1 MFLIDLNFLIAG
13 FLFSLL
19 MISMIGGKYKLFG
32 TRIEAHHF
40 CVRIHPWTEW
50 VIHFDDAAAA
60 YVVIRE
66 IAAFH
71 CLHLIGRD
79 EPDLCKICRKST
91 QISRRDRHIQV
102 GIISHNLLLYSVSCF
117 HLQKSVRSQKYHHV
131 KSCAMRLHKKMNL
144 GYFVNLVRGMAA

>member
-13 FLFSLL
+13 VPFSLL
-19 MISMIGGKYKLFG
+19 MISMIGCIYKLFG

-40 CVRIHPWTEW
+40 CVRIHPWTER

-66 IAAFH
+66 IAALH

-79 EPDLCKICRKST
+79 EPDLCKICRKSA

-102 GIISHNLLLYSVSCF
+102 GIISHNLLSYSVSCF
-117 HLQKSVRSQKYHHV
+117 HLQKSVRSEKYHQV
-131 KSCAMRLHKKMNL
+131 KLYAMHLHRKHEFQL
-144 GYFVNLVRGMAA
+144 FCGS